1 MTRGTRCGAAVI
13 RADRCERLRALLRLL
28 ARLGLPATGGAQTTA
43 SDPLPG
49 RAEASFS
56 AGWFGGS
63 SFGSADANLR
73 TRTGGDYL
81 LFSTDS
87 RMRGAPAIEARA
99 SYALSTRYAIEGR
112 FAASRPELRA
122 SISSDVEG
130 AADLEVAEQVD
141 HYTFEGALVVMVP
154 ALRIGSLLPFASV
167 GAGYLRQLHEGLTL
181 VEEGI
186 TYHVGGGA
194 RHALFLRRQGVLKS
208 AGLRGDVRVNVV
220 TGGIE
225 LGDATRTHVSASGGF
240 FVAF

>member
-1 MTRGTRCGAAVI
+1 M
-13 RADRCERLRALLRLL
+13 LLVMV
-28 ARLGLPATGGAQTTA
+28 GLPAAGAAQTA
-43 SDPLPG
+43 GEPLPG
-49 RAEASFS
+49 RPEASFS
-56 AGWFGGS
+56 AGWRGGS

-87 RMRGAPAIEARA
+87 RMVGAPALEARA
-99 SYALSTRYAIEGR
+99 SYALTRRYALEGR
-112 FAASRPELRA
+112 FTASRPELHT
-122 SISSDVEG
+122 SISADVEG

-154 ALRIGSLLPFASV
+154 ALRVGPLLPFASV

-194 RHALFLRRQGVLKS
+194 RHTLFLRRQGALKS
-208 AGLRGDVRVNVV
+208 AGLRGDVRLNVL

-225 LGDATRTHVSASGGF
+225 LGDGTRTHVSASGGF
-240 FVAF
+240 FVGF